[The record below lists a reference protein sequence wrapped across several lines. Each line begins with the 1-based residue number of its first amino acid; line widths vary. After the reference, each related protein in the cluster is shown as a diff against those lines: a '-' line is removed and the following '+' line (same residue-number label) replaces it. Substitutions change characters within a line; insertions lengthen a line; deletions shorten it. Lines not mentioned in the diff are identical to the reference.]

1 MENRKKCPIEW
12 GPTLNGQCRD
22 CFNFLTLPI
31 IYTIS
36 LQMSKV
42 ESLGVCK
49 MTSLS
54 GKNESLGSWT
64 QLL

>member
-1 MENRKKCPIEW
+1 MGVRH
-12 GPTLNGQCRD
+12 LMD
-22 CFNFLTLPI
+22 CFNPLSNPK

-36 LQMSKV
+36 LQLSKV